1 MDTRISPEI
10 NTFIMFSFTK
20 LLVPALLG
28 LAMAAPAAAQG
39 EETLE
44 SKLEHKLA
52 KSFVTHGNWILDYD
66 EARKIAKEEGK
77 LIFVYFTRS
86 YSP

>member
-1 MDTRISPEI
+1 MQCRISPVL
-10 NTFIMFSFTK
+10 NTLIMLSFTK

-44 SKLEHKLA
+44 SKLENKLA

-66 EARKIAKEEGK
+66 EAREIAKKEGK